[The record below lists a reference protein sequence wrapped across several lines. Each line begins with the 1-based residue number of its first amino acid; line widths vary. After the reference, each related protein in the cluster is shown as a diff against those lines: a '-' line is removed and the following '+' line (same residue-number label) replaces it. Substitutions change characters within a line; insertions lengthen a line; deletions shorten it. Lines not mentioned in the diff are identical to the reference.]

1 MKSDKY
7 TIDRF
12 EGNLVVLLLREDE
25 SIEKVIPEEQL
36 GSSYREGDILEISF
50 DEYGGVKR
58 ADYLKDETETARE
71 KARNLLNKL
80 KDK

>member
-1 MKSDKY
+1 VKSDKY

-12 EGNLVVLLLREDE
+12 EGHLAVLLLREDE
-25 SIEKVIPEEQL
+25 TIEKVIPKEQL
-36 GSSYREGDILEISF
+36 GSSYHEGDILDISF
-50 DEYGGVKR
+50 DEDGGVKR
-58 ADYLKDETETARE
+58 VDYLKDETENARA